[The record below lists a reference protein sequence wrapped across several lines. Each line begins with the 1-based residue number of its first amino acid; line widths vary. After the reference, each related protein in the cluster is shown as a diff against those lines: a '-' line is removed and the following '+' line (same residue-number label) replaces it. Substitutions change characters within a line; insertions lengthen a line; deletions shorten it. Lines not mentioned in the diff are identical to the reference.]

1 LSKRDLLKQSS
12 RRLRRRMCGEAP
24 PRRGTFGE
32 KEGLG
37 PRFGL
42 SPMSVSAKGRIRGV
56 ALFLLLKAFG
66 EGKPRLTSGGRA
78 GVLLLLVVLTFA
90 FAACSRNERRYD
102 LKGKVV
108 MVEKEKHLVTISHE
122 DVAGLMP
129 SMTMPFTVPNQADLD
144 FLAPEDQV
152 TATLVVDGSQS
163 WLENLFVIRTSAG
176 ASGAPLQAEAKQG
189 DEVPNYTLRNQDGKE
204 IRLHNYRGKA
214 LLLTFIYTRCPLPE
228 YCTLMS
234 NNFAQI
240 DRQLQQNP
248 EVYARTHLLSIS
260 IDPKYDTPQVLRSYG
275 AAHTERYEAETFTHW
290 EFASGDQV
298 KDMAQFFGLRY
309 FAEQDQIVH
318 GLKTVIV
325 KPDGTVAKVYTGND
339 WKPEDVTNELK
350 RVL

>member
-1 LSKRDLLKQSS
+1 MTKSIYFVLFIPVLL
-12 RRLRRRMCGEAP
+12 
-24 PRRGTFGE
+24 
-32 KEGLG
+32 
-37 PRFGL
+37 
-42 SPMSVSAKGRIRGV
+42 
-56 ALFLLLKAFG
+56 ALAFG
-66 EGKPRLTSGGRA
+66 
-78 GVLLLLVVLTFA
+78 
-90 FAACSRNERRYD
+90 ACGRNEKRYE

-108 MVEKEKHLVTISHE
+108 MVEKEKRLVTISHE

-129 SMTMPFTVPNQADLD
+129 AMTMPFTVPNQADLD
-144 FLAPEDQV
+144 YLAPEDQL

-163 WLENLFVIRTSAG
+163 WLENLFVVRTGGNSTSA
-176 ASGAPLQAEAKQG
+176 SLPTEAKPG
-189 DEVPNYTLRNQDGKE
+189 DEVPNVTLRNQDGKE

-248 EVYARTHLLSIS
+248 DVYSRTHLLSIS

-275 AAHTERYEAETFTHW
+275 AAHTERYENETFAHW

-298 KDMAQFFGLRY
+298 KDLAQFFGLRY
-309 FAEQDQIVH
+309 FTENDQIMH

-325 KPDGTVAKVYTGND
+325 APDGKVAKIYSDNT
-339 WKPEDVTNELK
+339 WKPEEVVNDLK
-350 RVL
+350 GRL